1 MAKRDIMLALNQTPD
16 GSLPKNPFDLGHY
29 QYSTSKLG
37 QLSVVD
43 CIETVPDAD
52 YEVGVDGYTFTIPC
66 NTASIAKM
74 KENFY
79 FLYVPF
85 SQLVSNSYAFFV
97 QRKDNQSAIDYSN
110 EKIPFFNLGD
120 VVLRCIEIA
129 SDPDQW
135 PAFKDIHGFNI
146 GASALRLLDLLGY
159 GCYLDLLEA
168 YKQGD
173 VSYESLALFCN
184 NQLNR
189 KKPNILRI
197 AAYQK
202 CWYCYFRNP
211 LYDEMAGSD
220 PSVDVNPRCFNFD
233 DVVQHSAG
241 VTDNYNVMAHRDIDN
256 FIREC
261 LQMRYVGY
269 KKDLLTAFMP
279 GTQYGAVSVVP
290 LSADAVVS
298 GVVEISGTT
307 SLDANRWV
315 GDSESFNPE
324 SFDIT
329 DQRQVRTRLPLVS
342 NQTTSTH
349 VVDQQPRYLTSIGIS
364 RKPEDTEYEEF
375 AIYHDHEFSG
385 SGSLSSGRIQSGSS
399 LFNVLQLVEAQ
410 AMQKWKQKS
419 MLAGQRGINQYRAH
433 YGVVPRHMEDHYPD
447 FIGSVDNQIVI
458 DRVINSANTAPDV
471 TEETNLGDLGGRAY
485 GASNPRTFHCHSTEH
500 GVIMV
505 LRSVVPENCYSS
517 YGLDRANQ
525 LINYSD
531 FWQPEFQNIGLEFIP
546 KCISDAVLDLPVID
560 GQYPDSEDW
569 GKDVTQASL
578 GYGFAPRNYQLKT
591 KLSKVHGMFNPNR
604 SGYKMSWEGQ
614 SSFMP
619 YGFVDMQSFVM
630 VRQDLNSIININKNT
645 HSISSIVGISMTKG
659 LFYIDPSLANSV
671 FIVDADDYELT
682 DPFIHRHYVICNAV
696 QPLTVLGLPQF

>member
-173 VSYESLALFCN
+173 LTYESLANFCN
-184 NQLNR
+184 IHLNN

-279 GTQYGAVSVVP
+279 GTQYGAVSFVP
-290 LSADAVVS
+290 LSSDAVVS
-298 GVVEISGTT
+298 GVVQISGQT
-307 SLDANRWV
+307 DDDRGEWK
-315 GDSESFNPE
+315 SFGVVTQE
-324 SFDIT
+324 TFDISN
-329 DQRQVRTRLPLVS
+329 VREMRSRDIPTRVYENGEWTFTQEPYGVRAVGQS
-342 NQTTSTH
+342 VN
-349 VVDQQPRYLTSIGIS
+349 DGDI
-364 RKPEDTEYEEF
+364 DYEEF
-375 AIYHDHEFSG
+375 GITHSHSFSG
-385 SGSLSSGRIQSGSS
+385 SGSLSSGRISAGSS

-525 LINYSD
+525 LINYAD

-546 KCISDAVLDLPVID
+546 KCISDASSAVADPNGHYD
-560 GQYPDSEDW
+560 DSEDW
-569 GKDVTQASL
+569 GTKSSA
-578 GYGFAPRNYQLKT
+578 GFGFAPRNYQLKT

-630 VRQDLNSIININKNT
+630 TRQDLNNIITIDKNS
-645 HSISSIVGISMTKG
+645 HSITTVSGLYLVKG
-659 LFYIDPSLANSV
+659 LFYVDPSLANSV